1 MTPQDQPKPRKNARK
16 AAARE
21 LQRKRPELSYHQ
33 ALDAVAESAGNAEAS
48 KPLHIRSL
56 LNIVSADD
64 IAARHRDEPFNLTVP
79 VGIRDTGET
88 VTLNIAHVVEDP
100 TGTGPHGAIA
110 GPAALRFSLALAV
123 ALRANNSAERV
134 EVAFIGTEHHSRT
147 AAPAVDYTVSA
158 PWHDWLRAQLAQ
170 RSETARSAQV
180 RNLADLIDVP
190 RLVVLVD
197 VDDIVDD
204 DDILRTAQAASLEDA
219 VRTGRSLGVHII
231 LICPDA
237 RTLLRIPSIVANL
250 TFNITLSDEGQRRIA
265 AAETTDQGH
274 LRFTPAQFSTG
285 DLTRWVTAA
294 RKPSAPPV
302 TWTSS

>member
-1 MTPQDQPKPRKNARK
+1 MTPQDQPKPRNNARK

-33 ALDAVAESAGNAEAS
+33 ALAAVAESAGNAEAS
-48 KPLHIRSL
+48 NPLHIRSL
-56 LNIVSADD
+56 LNIASAADL
-64 IAARHRDEPFNLTVP
+64 ATRHRDQPLNMTVP
-79 VGIRDTGET
+79 VGIRENGET
-88 VTLNIAHVVEDP
+88 VTLNIAHVFEHP

-123 ALRANNSAERV
+123 ALRANNSAERI
-134 EVAFIGTEHHSRT
+134 EVAFVGTEPDGRT

-158 PWHDWLRAQLAQ
+158 PWHAWLRGQLAE

-197 VDDIVDD
+197 LDTVDVDDT
-204 DDILRTAQAASLEDA
+204 LPTAAAASLENA

-231 LICPDA
+231 LICSDA

-250 TFNITLSDEGQRRIA
+250 TFNVTLSDEGQRRIA

-294 RKPSAPPV
+294 RTPS
-302 TWTSS
+302 